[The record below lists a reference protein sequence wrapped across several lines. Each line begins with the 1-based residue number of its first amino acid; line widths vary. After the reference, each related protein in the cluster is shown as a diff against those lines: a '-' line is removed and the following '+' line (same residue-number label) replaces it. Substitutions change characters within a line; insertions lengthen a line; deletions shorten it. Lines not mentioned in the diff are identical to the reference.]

1 MIEFYGTN
9 LDNELMKTT
18 FKSLLFFSLILVGCQ
33 DASEPSS
40 ISSSSIINS
49 SSLSSEIST
58 STSLNPII
66 ELNNVLYGNEERHVL
81 EVAYTR
87 GKTESSPAV
96 LFIHG
101 GSWIGGDKSMMRRYR
116 DQIVDAGYVY
126 ISMNY
131 RFVTSGATYLDMLDD
146 IGLVLQFIKD
156 YAEDLTVDPSQIALV
171 GESAGAH
178 LALLYSYRN
187 PSVIPISFVMALV
200 PPVNFTDPTYLTFG
214 DPMTQL
220 FLANALMGT
229 NVLDAEEMIAEG
241 YPPSWLDASPIT
253 HMDTAIQTLIGYAG
267 MDELIPASNMESFLA
282 EAERLDAPV
291 ETFFFPNSG
300 HSLANDPIVLNNLLN
315 RFFEYLTLYLDA
327 K

>member
-1 MIEFYGTN
+1 MIEFYETN
-9 LDNELMKTT
+9 LDNEFMNIT
-18 FKSLLFFSLILVGCQ
+18 FKSLLFLSLILVGCQ
-33 DASEPSS
+33 DASESSS
-40 ISSSSIINS
+40 ISSSSMLTS

-58 STSLNPII
+58 STSLNPMI
-66 ELNNVLYGNEERHVL
+66 ELNNVLYGNEDRHVL
-81 EVAYTR
+81 EVAYER
-87 GKTESSPAV
+87 GKTESTPAV

-146 IGLVLQFIKD
+146 ISLVLQFIKD
-156 YAEDLTVDPSQIALV
+156 YAEDLTVDPTQIAFV

-229 NVLDAEEMIAEG
+229 NVIDPQEMIAEG
-241 YPPSWLDASPIT
+241 YPPSWIDASPIT
-253 HMDTAIQTLIGYAG
+253 HIDTAIQTLIGYAG
-267 MDELIPASNMESFLA
+267 MDELIPASNMESFLE
-282 EAERLDAPV
+282 EAERVDATV

-300 HSLANDPIVLNNLLN
+300 HDLANDPIVLNNLLI
-315 RFFEYLTLYLDA
+315 RFFEYLNLYLY
-327 K
+327 

>member
-1 MIEFYGTN
+1 MIEFYETN
-9 LDNELMKTT
+9 LDNDFMNIT
-18 FKSLLFFSLILVGCQ
+18 FKSLLFLSLILVGCQ
-33 DASEPSS
+33 DASESSS
-40 ISSSSIINS
+40 ITSSSIITS

-58 STSLNPII
+58 STSLNPMI

-87 GKTESSPAV
+87 GKSESSPAV

-146 IGLVLQFIKD
+146 ISLVLQFIKD

-267 MDELIPASNMESFLA
+267 LDELIPASNMESFLE
-282 EAERLDAPV
+282 EAERVDAPV

-300 HSLANDPIVLNNLLN
+300 HSLANDPLVLNNLLN